1 MVLAGAATLD
11 CRRWSTDDPCPP
23 SHRRMITLDPVYRGL
38 RKFIHRREREKERE
52 MREQKVL
59 IPASH
64 EETGTGQKGVL
75 FISLETV
82 TGQLI
87 PFSHQKHRPDPAR
100 PDE

>member
-11 CRRWSTDDPCPP
+11 SRRGSTDDPFPP

-38 RKFIHRREREKERE
+38 RKSIHRREREKERE

-87 PFSHQKHRPDPAR
+87 PFSHQKHRPDSAR
-100 PDE
+100 PDK